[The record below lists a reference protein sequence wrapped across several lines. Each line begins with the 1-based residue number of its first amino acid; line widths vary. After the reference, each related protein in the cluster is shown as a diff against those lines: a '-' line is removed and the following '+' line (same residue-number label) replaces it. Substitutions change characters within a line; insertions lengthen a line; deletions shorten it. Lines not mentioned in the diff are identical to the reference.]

1 MLDLEHWEWD
11 TSQNKVGHSME
22 EAREVINELLVEIFH
37 RILAIENEGLRQ
49 QGVSLSMSEVH
60 VLEAIS
66 LVEEPSMTNIAQKIG
81 ITVGSLTT
89 AINTLYQK
97 KYVTRKYDPSDRRK
111 VLIALEPIAL
121 EALQKH
127 DDFHQKM
134 IDAIF
139 EDLHVAEDEVL
150 IQSLKKVSSYFKK
163 W

>member
-1 MLDLEHWEWD
+1 MH
-11 TSQNKVGHSME
+11 
-22 EAREVINELLVEIFH
+22 EARAVINELLVEIFH

-49 QGVSLSMSEVH
+49 QGVNLSMSEVH

-66 LVEEPSMTNIAQKIG
+66 LVETKTMTNIALKLG

-89 AINTLYQK
+89 AINTLVK
-97 KYVTRKYDPSDRRK
+97 KRFVRREFDETDRRK
-111 VLIALEPIAL
+111 VLISLEETALEVLA
-121 EALQKH
+121 KH

-139 EDLHVAEDEVL
+139 EDLNVADDSVL
-150 IQSLKKVSSYFKK
+150 ITSLSKLAQYFKQ

>member
-1 MLDLEHWEWD
+1 M
-11 TSQNKVGHSME
+11 N

-49 QGVSLSMSEVH
+49 QGVNLSMSEVH

-66 LVEEPSMTNIAQKIG
+66 LVEPKTMTNIALKLG

-89 AINTLYQK
+89 AVNTLVRK
-97 KYVTRKYDPSDRRK
+97 KFVTRNFDPSDRRK
-111 VLIALEPIAL
+111 VIISLEESAKEVL
-121 EALQKH
+121 AKH

-139 EDLHVAEDEVL
+139 EDLRVAEDEVL
-150 IQSLKKVSSYFKK
+150 IQSLKKVSGYFKQ

>member
-1 MLDLEHWEWD
+1 MQVLVHWEWD

-97 KYVTRKYDPSDRRK
+97 KYVTRKYDPTDRRK

-127 DDFHQKM
+127 DDFHQRM

-139 EDLHVAEDEVL
+139 EDLHLAEDEVL

>member
-1 MLDLEHWEWD
+1 M
-11 TSQNKVGHSME
+11 N

-49 QGVSLSMSEVH
+49 QGVNLSMSEVH

-66 LVEEPSMTNIAQKIG
+66 LVEPKTMTNIALKLG

-89 AINTLYQK
+89 AVNTLVRK
-97 KYVTRKYDPSDRRK
+97 KFVTRNFDPSDRRK
-111 VLIALEPIAL
+111 VIISLEESAKEVL
-121 EALQKH
+121 AKH
-127 DDFHQKM
+127 DHFHQKM

-139 EDLHVAEDEVL
+139 EDLRVAEDEVL
-150 IQSLKKVSSYFKK
+150 IQSLKKVSGYFKQ

>member
-1 MLDLEHWEWD
+1 
-11 TSQNKVGHSME
+11 ME

-127 DDFHQKM
+127 DDFHQRM

-139 EDLHVAEDEVL
+139 EDLHLAEDEVL
-150 IQSLKKVSSYFKK
+150 IQSLKKVSGYFKK